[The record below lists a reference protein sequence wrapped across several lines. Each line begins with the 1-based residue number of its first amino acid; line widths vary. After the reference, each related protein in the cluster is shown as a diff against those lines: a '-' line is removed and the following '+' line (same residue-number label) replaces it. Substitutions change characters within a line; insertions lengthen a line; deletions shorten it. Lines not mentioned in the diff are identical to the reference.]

1 MMSVTELTGMEG
13 EIVSMQEI
21 FRFKRTGLD
30 ENNMILGHFTATG
43 LRSIHSDRFKQWGY
57 ELPNS
62 IYTPVKTD

>member
-1 MMSVTELTGMEG
+1 
-13 EIVSMQEI
+13 MQEI

-30 ENNMILGHFTATG
+30 ADNMILGHFTATG
-43 LRSIHSDRFKQWGY
+43 LRSIHSDRFRQWGY